1 MTEVKEATQQVEAY
15 LDGTVII
22 ELLENQMAKMT
33 NCDSSL
39 GLRHL
44 LFLCQSY
51 VRGKNI
57 NWLWY
62 QSILNSLDQ
71 WINGNVVIKRLLKNS
86 FISADKVARK
96 TIERI
101 QILLEYGA
109 QAYRENSFQV
119 RCYNYN
125 LYVCYNNLKLVVS

>member
-62 QSILNSLDQ
+62 PSILSSL
-71 WINGNVVIKRLLKNS
+71 INGNVVIKRLLKNS

-125 LYVCYNNLKLVVS
+125 LYVYYNNLKLYVVS